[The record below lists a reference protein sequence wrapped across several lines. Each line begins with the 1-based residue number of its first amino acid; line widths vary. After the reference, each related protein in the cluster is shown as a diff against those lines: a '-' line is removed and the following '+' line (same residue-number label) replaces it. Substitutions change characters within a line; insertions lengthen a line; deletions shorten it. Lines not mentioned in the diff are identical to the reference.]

1 MKKLLIVIDYQ
12 NDFVTGSLGSQQ
24 ALALEQPIA
33 EKIRYCRKN
42 GYDIAFTLDT
52 HDDNYLSTVEG
63 KALPVPHCR
72 RESEGWSLYGEVRRL
87 KDESDKC
94 FHKSTFG
101 SDELYEYLKG
111 SEYEKIELVGVVSDI
126 CVISNA
132 VLAKTALPEAEITLD
147 SSCTAGS
154 TEELKQKAIDVM
166 KSLQIKII

>member
-24 ALALEQPIA
+24 ALALEQPIV
-33 EKIRYCRKN
+33 EKIKFCRKN

-52 HDDNYLSTVEG
+52 HDDNYPSTSEG
-63 KALPVPHCR
+63 KALPVPHCYKG
-72 RESEGWSLYGEVRRL
+72 SDGWSLYGRVRQL
-87 KDESDKC
+87 KLESDKC

-101 SDELYEYLKG
+101 SDVLYEYLKG
-111 SEYEKIELVGVVSDI
+111 SEYEKIELVGVVTDI

-154 TEELKQKAIDVM
+154 TEQLKQKAFDVM

>member
-24 ALALEQPIA
+24 ALELEQPIA
-33 EKIRYCRKN
+33 KKIQSCRQN

-52 HDDNYLSTVEG
+52 HDDNYLLTAEG
-63 KALPVPHCR
+63 KALPVPHCYK
-72 RESEGWSLYGEVRRL
+72 ESEGWSLYGEVRSL
-87 KDESDKC
+87 KHESDKC

-111 SEYEKIELVGVVSDI
+111 SNYEKIELVGVVTNI
-126 CVISNA
+126 CVIANA
-132 VLAKTALPEAEITLD
+132 VLAKTALPEAEVILD

-166 KSLQIKII
+166 NSLQIKTI